1 MNITNWCLLSACL
14 LPIITVGLAKGSLG
28 KISRKLG
35 GYDNRQPRVWAQQ
48 LSGWQQRAHAAHL
61 NGFEILPLFISA
73 IFVARHAQVDPA
85 RIDQLALA
93 FIALR
98 IIYVAMYILNL
109 HLLRSLIWMGGVA
122 ACVTLFV
129 LAA

>member
-1 MNITNWCLLSACL
+1 MNITNWCLLFACL
-14 LPIITVGLAKGSLG
+14 LPIFTVGLAKGSSG
-28 KISRKLG
+28 KYSVKQG

-73 IFVARHAQVDPA
+73 IFVARHAQVA
-85 RIDQLALA
+85 SSLIDQLALA

-98 IIYVAMYILNL
+98 VIYVAMYILNA
-109 HLLRSLIWMGGVA
+109 HLFRSLVWTAGVGV
-122 ACVTLFV
+122 CVSLFV
-129 LAA
+129 LSA